1 MWHEHTLGVARGARG
16 VTYPRGILSTGF
28 DILIVGGLRRQRRPK
43 RQHTVNVRLELVF
56 GNNQNMLES
65 RALISDFQHLREVVG
80 VSNANPGSAALQSMP
95 DAIWTE
101 EHRCQAG
108 HNPCFEAAYV

>member
-16 VTYPRGILSTGF
+16 VTYPGSILCTGLN
-28 DILIVGGLRRQRRPK
+28 IHVVGGLRRQQRPK
-43 RQHTVNVRLELVF
+43 RQHTVNVRLELIF
-56 GNNQNMLES
+56 GNNQNMPES
-65 RALISDFQHLREVVG
+65 WALIFNFQHFCEVVG
-80 VSNANPGSAALQSMP
+80 VRNANPCSATLQSMP